1 MTRLKDIEALLKV
14 EIKQLEELDTSLR
27 IEAKQVI
34 EDFNNKKISAKDAWY
49 SLPPPTIQGVY
60 HPSII
65 VNALFGPTAWR
76 YPHVDEADIRRLYGG
91 IVNPNGHA
99 NSVSQESFDWI
110 AKSEHNRTNNERGK
124 IRKQIVEKI
133 ENLRKEHFEIKK
145 REEEEERLRNY
156 SPPSFSIDEYIERKI
171 DERIRARTYR
181 EEW

>member
-34 EDFNNKKISAKDAWY
+34 EDYNNKKISAKDAWY
-49 SLPPPTIQGVY
+49 SLPPPIIEGFY
-60 HPSII
+60 HPCII
-65 VNALFGPTAWR
+65 ANQLFGPTEWR
-76 YPHVDEADIRRLYGG
+76 YPHVDEVVIRGLYCG

-99 NSVSQESFDWI
+99 NSVSQESHDWI
-110 AKSEHNRTNNERGK
+110 SKSEQNRTNNERGK

-133 ENLRKEHFEIKK
+133 ENLRKQHFEITK
-145 REEEEERLRNY
+145 REEERLRNY
-156 SPPSFSIDEYIERKI
+156 SPPSFSIEEYIERKI